1 MNKVIVIIILAVLTG
16 VGMKYMHTHK
26 AIMEKAAVKSSVS
39 TIKAIG
45 KEGIKECK
53 ETHCVKNGEKEIKNE
68 FLKAKNECKEI
79 HCIKKERHKIFSIAK
94 EKMKSCKERHCIRGF
109 FEKWKEKHM
118 QKIIKNNIQE

>member
-1 MNKVIVIIILAVLTG
+1 MNKVIVIVIMAILAG
-16 VGMKYMHTHK
+16 VGIKYMHTHK
-26 AIMEKAAVKSSVS
+26 GSIEKAAVKSSVS

-53 ETHCVKNGEKEIKNE
+53 ETHCIKNSEKEIKNE
-68 FLKAKNECKEI
+68 FLKAKTECKET

-109 FEKWKEKHM
+109 FEKWKERHM
-118 QKIIKNNIQE
+118 KKLIENRQQE